1 MVNQVALAMAA
12 VDKRIADGIANVVID
27 LVHRLTAQ
35 DGSGTPR
42 DTSWAAN
49 NWTASIGV
57 ARVGTV
63 GTRAGAVAGD
73 TSDATQKSSLA
84 AVRTGYTS
92 LSKGNVHV
100 TNNVFY
106 IAKLNAVNNPMFVE
120 RAVAQAVLAF

>member
-12 VDKRIADGIANVVID
+12 VDKRVADGIANVVID
-27 LVHRLTAQ
+27 LVHRLTSQ
-35 DGSGTPR
+35 DGTPR
-42 DTSWAAN
+42 DTNWAAN
-49 NWTASIGV
+49 NWTANIGV
-57 ARVGTV
+57 ARVGTI